1 MSNSVIIKSFKHGIS
16 VILDNECSFN
26 ELKSM
31 VQEKF
36 EQSAKFFSGADMAV
50 SFEGRRLS
58 IDEQQSLINVITEA
72 ADINIVCIMEN
83 DEQKTLS
90 LRQFLQKTVRNK

>member
-36 EQSAKFFSGADMAV
+36 EQSQSFSAV
-50 SFEGRRLS
+50 PTWRSY
-58 IDEQQSLINVITEA
+58 
-72 ADINIVCIMEN
+72 
-83 DEQKTLS
+83 
-90 LRQFLQKTVRNK
+90 LRAEDCL